1 MSDPITADNYLE
13 DEVCASLRLTKRTL
27 RLWRQRRIGPP
38 WAAPTRK
45 LIVYPKQGF
54 QDWLKA
60 ETVLPVSGR
69 RHAK

>member
-38 WAAPTRK
+38 WAAPTRR
-45 LIVYPKQGF
+45 LIVDLTARDGCLLISRAHF
-54 QDWLKA
+54 A
-60 ETVLPVSGR
+60 
-69 RHAK
+69 